1 MVKNVSNQ
9 KEDTKLRGV
18 FNDFLNILLKLML
31 VVFLIF
37 FGISIYKSTEP
48 KVKLDDKTNQKIVD
62 LDESNKRIE
71 GNQKLLEEKI
81 DKYFLE
87 INEIDKNIKDINSKK
102 EIVRRFYY
110 EKVIS
115 IDTFNMAAIDSF
127 FTTRYSFNPN

>member
-9 KEDTKLRGV
+9 KEDTKLSGG
-18 FNDFLNILLKLML
+18 FNNFLNSILKLIL
-31 VVFLIF
+31 IIFLIF
-37 FGISIYKSTEP
+37 IGIWIYRSTEP
-48 KVKLDDKTNQKIVD
+48 KVKLDDNTNKKIVE
-62 LDESNKRIE
+62 LEESNKRIE

-87 INEIDKNIKDINSKK
+87 INEIDKNIKDINNKK

-127 FTTRYSFNPN
+127 FTSRYSFNPN

>member
-9 KEDTKLRGV
+9 KENTKLSGGFNNLLDGV
-18 FNDFLNILLKLML
+18 LKFMLILL
-31 VVFLIF
+31 LIF
-37 FGISIYKSTEP
+37 IGIWIYRSTEP
-48 KVKLDDKTNQKIVD
+48 KVKLDDKTNKKIVE
-62 LDESNKRIE
+62 LEESNKRIE

-87 INEIDKNIKDINSKK
+87 INEIDKNIKDINRKK

-127 FTTRYSFNPN
+127 FTRIYIFNQN

>member
-9 KEDTKLRGV
+9 KENTKLSGV

-127 FTTRYSFNPN
+127 FTSRYSFNPN

>member
-9 KEDTKLRGV
+9 KEDTKLSGGFNNLLDGV
-18 FNDFLNILLKLML
+18 LKFMLILL
-31 VVFLIF
+31 LIF
-37 FGISIYKSTEP
+37 IGIWIYRSTEP
-48 KVKLDDKTNQKIVD
+48 KVKLDDKKNKKIVE
-62 LDESNKRIE
+62 LEESNKRIE

-102 EIVRRFYY
+102 KIVRRFYY

-127 FTTRYSFNPN
+127 FTSRYIFNPN

>member
-9 KEDTKLRGV
+9 KENTKLSGV